1 MDWRD
6 AFNVAILVAGTV
18 GGWALRTIWDAVS
31 SLRDTVSEL
40 ERSLPETSARRY
52 DMKDLMQTVVARF
65 DRLEEKVDR
74 LAVR

>member
-6 AFNVAILVAGTV
+6 AFNVAILIAGAI

-31 SLRDTVSEL
+31 NLRDTVSEL
-40 ERSLPETSARRY
+40 ERSLPETYARRD
-52 DMKDLMQTVVARF
+52 DMKDLVSTLVARF

-74 LAVR
+74 LGAR